1 MESRLYKGRQYIFNN
16 KGMVQK
22 MKTRVFG
29 TITLLLLLVLGSVFQ
44 VSGAV
49 VAATD
54 QAVETAVQT
63 FPQDLF
69 QGKTQDE
76 IRKELPASGAYRDE
90 TSPIEED
97 VVVEV
102 DGKSVT
108 TSIVRYLS
116 EIEILQY
123 RGDVLWTCIAAFLV
137 FLMQAGFAM
146 LEAGFTRAKNAVNI
160 MMKNI
165 CDFCIGTL
173 AFLAIGFHLMF
184 AGPNESLFFL
194 GDTSAT
200 QWGFAFWLFQCVFA
214 ATTATIV
221 SGGMAERTKFTS
233 YLAYSVV
240 ICAVIYP
247 VFGSWCWGS
256 LLDSTG
262 WLEGVLGVGF
272 YDFAGSTVV
281 HSIGGW
287 VALAGAIVI
296 GPRIGKFGPDGK
308 PRAIPGHN
316 LPFAVIGGF
325 LLWLGWFGFNP
336 GSTTTFD
343 GNLAR
348 IAVMTNIAAAA
359 GGITA
364 MATVWCIFKKPD
376 VGMTVNGFLAAM
388 VAICTAVDVVNATGA
403 LIIGAV
409 AGVLV
414 VLSVLFFEKI
424 LKVDDPVGCVSVH
437 GICGAWGTL
446 AYAFFGVEA
455 FSVKVLM
462 AQLIGIGAGFAW
474 AFGTGLVLFLGIKYT
489 IGLRVTEEEEAEGL
503 DVTEH
508 GNEAYSTFGIDRH

>member
-1 MESRLYKGRQYIFNN
+1 
-16 KGMVQK
+16 
-22 MKTRVFG
+22 MKLRMFPSIVL
-29 TITLLLLLVLGSVFQ
+29 ILSLLLVNVFL
-44 VSGAV
+44 VSGTV
-49 VAATD
+49 VAETD
-54 QAVETAVQT
+54 KAVESAVQT
-63 FPQDLF
+63 FSQDLF

-76 IRKELPASGAYRDE
+76 IRKELPVSGAYRDE
-90 TSPIEED
+90 TTPIEEE
-97 VVVEV
+97 VQVEV
-102 DGKSVT
+102 EGQAVT
-108 TSIVRYLS
+108 TSIVRYLT
-116 EIEILQY
+116 EIEIMQY

-165 CDFCIGTL
+165 LDFCIGTL
-173 AFLAIGFHLMF
+173 AFLAIGFHIMF
-184 AGPNESLFFL
+184 AGPDESLFFL
-194 GDTSAT
+194 GSTSAT
-200 QWGFAFWLFQCVFA
+200 QWGFSFWLFQCVFA

-221 SGGMAERTKFTS
+221 SGGVAERTKFTS

-240 ICAVIYP
+240 VCAVIYP
-247 VFGSWCWGS
+247 IFGSWCWGS

-262 WLEGVLGVGF
+262 WLESVLGVGF

-287 VALAGAIVI
+287 VALAGTIVI

-359 GGITA
+359 GGVTA
-364 MATVWCIFKKPD
+364 MITVWCIFKKPD

-388 VAICTAVDVVNATGA
+388 VAICTAVDVVDPMGA
-403 LIIGAV
+403 LIIGGA

-414 VLSVLFFEKI
+414 VLSVLFFENVLKI
-424 LKVDDPVGCVSVH
+424 DDPVGCISVH

-446 AYAFFGVEA
+446 AYAFFGVET
-455 FSVKVLM
+455 FSFKVLM

-474 AFGTGLVLFLGIKYT
+474 AFGAGLILFLGIKYT
-489 IGLRVTEEEEAEGL
+489 IGLRVTEEEEIEGL

-508 GNEAYSTFGIDRH
+508 GNEAYTAFGLERHM